1 MIRFSQMRDK
11 EERKQR
17 KELKTTLKL
26 LENNLSTEE
35 SQCLYNKC
43 KQDLEEIYD
52 KIAEEICIRSRC
64 QWYEEGETSS
74 KSFD

>member
-43 KQDLEEIYD
+43 KQDLEEI
-52 KIAEEICIRSRC
+52 
-64 QWYEEGETSS
+64 
-74 KSFD
+74 